1 MYRASERTSLRTSP
15 VAGAALCL
23 SLLAPLALTA
33 ACGDNDEGSAPFQ
46 IKFAAQAGATPVTCT
61 TTVTGLGPGG
71 GYSIGISDLR
81 FYVSNLVAYGDDAK
95 PLQLTLDDNDFQYNS
110 AAGSVALID
119 LTNNTDGTCAST
131 ALAGAEG
138 TARTNEIISGRS
150 SGEIHSISFDVG
162 VPAAVMKETIA
173 TNTPEGAPSPLA
185 EMYWSWASGYR
196 HLVMNFT
203 VQAPGGRTG
212 EGYLHIG
219 SRDCGAMGKKALE
232 DRDACGRPY
241 TARVA
246 LPHFHADGSTVVL
259 DVAQL
264 LAGLDFVSPIYDPV
278 TSLPIGEGPGVEC
291 HSFPEGQPD
300 CPSILNKL
308 GIDQTLGSADA
319 LSNRVFSAQ

>member
-1 MYRASERTSLRTSP
+1 MYRAST
-15 VAGAALCL
+15 ALCL
-23 SLLAPLALTA
+23 SLLALTA
-33 ACGDNDEGSAPFQ
+33 ACGDDEEGTTPFQ
-46 IKFAAQAGATPVTCT
+46 IKFAAQAGAQPVTCT
-61 TTVTGLGPGG
+61 STVTSLGPDGA
-71 GYSIGISDLR
+71 YSIGISDLR
-81 FYVSNLVAYGDDAK
+81 FYVSNLVAYGDDGK
-95 PLQLTLDDNDFQYNS
+95 PVKLTLDDNAFQYNS

-138 TARTNEIISGRS
+138 TARTNEVISGQT

-162 VPAAVMKETIA
+162 VPQALMKETIA
-173 TNTPEGAPSPLA
+173 TTSPEGAPSPLA

-219 SRDCGAMGKKALE
+219 SRDCGAEGKKALE
-232 DRDACGRPY
+232 DRDECGRAY
-241 TARVA
+241 TAKVQ

-264 LAGLDFVSPIYDPV
+264 LAGLDFVSPVYDPV
-278 TSLPIGEGPGVEC
+278 THQPIGEGPGVEC
-291 HSFPEGQPD
+291 HSFPEGQAD
-300 CPSILNKL
+300 CAPILGKL
-308 GIDQTLGSADA
+308 GIDKTLGSADA
-319 LSNRVFSAQ
+319 LSNRVFLAQ